1 MKIFA
6 YLRTTMYIYIHKG
19 SKLEIYHLKD
29 VHAQCS
35 NGSVR
40 ESMKRFVSQ
49 ASTTPLDVRDLS
61 CLVKKARHSM
71 PNITDRFL

>member
-1 MKIFA
+1 MNDDVH
-6 YLRTTMYIYIHKG
+6 IYRG
-19 SKLEIYHLKD
+19 SRLEIYHPKD
-29 VHAQCS
+29 LHAQCS
-35 NGSVR
+35 SSGSVG

-71 PNITDRFL
+71 PNIINGFL